1 MTHGIRHSCE
11 AQDGYPAAPVDDPM
25 TDLLEDEFGDIIGKA
40 RFGLDLSADE
50 VAGQVG
56 ISTDDLE
63 VLEDCV
69 RSPTKTESDALAAV
83 LNLDPE
89 RLLAVAQDAY
99 VPNPVPLD
107 HGGVRIRV
115 IPYPPMRV
123 YQYVV
128 GDVESRQAVIVDPGA
143 IPDQILGALADEQWT
158 AAAILVT
165 HADADH
171 IDALPAIH
179 EALNVPIW
187 VHPNEQPRMPALIG
201 ADIRNYDHGQRF
213 QAGPFAVEARRTPG
227 HAPGHSSLVLRDLV
241 LVGDAMFAGS
251 LGRTSL
257 GPAYY
262 ADHLAAV
269 RAQIL
274 SLPAATRL
282 FPGHGPPTTVGEE
295 LTNNPFF
302 AA

>member
-1 MTHGIRHSCE
+1 
-11 AQDGYPAAPVDDPM
+11 M
-25 TDLLEDEFGDIIGKA
+25 TDLLEDEFGDIVGKA
-40 RFGLDLSADE
+40 RFGLNLSAED
-50 VAGQVG
+50 VAGRVG
-56 ISTDDLE
+56 ISAADLA
-63 VLEDCV
+63 VLEDCE
-69 RSPTKTESDALAAV
+69 RSPTEAESDALAAV

-89 RLLAVAQDAY
+89 RLLAVARDAY

-128 GDVESRQAVIVDPGA
+128 GDVATGQAVVVDPGA
-143 IPDQILGALADEQWT
+143 APDRILDALADEQWT
-158 AAAILVT
+158 AAAVLIT

-171 IDALPAIH
+171 INALPAVH
-179 EALNVPIW
+179 AALNVPIW
-187 VHPNEQPRMPALIG
+187 VHPNEQPRLPALEG
-201 ADIRNYDHGQRF
+201 ADIRTYDHGQRF
-213 QAGPFAVEARRTPG
+213 QAGPFDVEARRTPG
-227 HAPGHSSLVLRDLV
+227 HAPGHSSLLLRDLV

-269 RAQIL
+269 RSQIL

-282 FPGHGPPTTVGEE
+282 FAGHGPPTTVGEE
-295 LTNNPFF
+295 RANNPFF
-302 AA
+302 AS

>member
-1 MTHGIRHSCE
+1 
-11 AQDGYPAAPVDDPM
+11 M

-40 RFGLDLSADE
+40 RFGLNLSAAD

-56 ISTDDLE
+56 ISAGELA
-63 VLEDCV
+63 VLEDCE
-69 RSPTKTESDALAAV
+69 RSPTRAESDALAAL
-83 LNLDPE
+83 LNLNPK
-89 RLLAVAQDAY
+89 RLWAVAQDAY

-128 GDVESRQAVIVDPGA
+128 GDVETGQAVVVDPGA
-143 IPDQILGALADEQWT
+143 VPEQILGALAEEQWT
-158 AAAILVT
+158 AAAVLVT

-179 EALNVPIW
+179 KALDVPIW
-187 VHPNEQPRMPALIG
+187 IHPNEQPRLPSLQR
-201 ADIRNYDHGQRF
+201 ADIRTYDHGQRF
-213 QAGPFAVEARRTPG
+213 RVGPFDVEARRTPG

-257 GPAYY
+257 GPDHY
-262 ADHLAAV
+262 AEHLAAV
-269 RAQIL
+269 RSQIL
-274 SLPAATRL
+274 SLPETTRL
-282 FPGHGPPTTVGEE
+282 FAGHGPPTTVGEE
-295 LTNNPFF
+295 LANNPFF

>member
-1 MTHGIRHSCE
+1 
-11 AQDGYPAAPVDDPM
+11 M

-40 RFGLDLSADE
+40 RFGLDLSAE
-50 VAGQVG
+50 HVAGQVG
-56 ISTDDLE
+56 ISTAELQ
-63 VLEDCV
+63 VLEDCR
-69 RSPTKTESDALAAV
+69 RSPTRAQNDALAAM

-89 RLLAVAQDAY
+89 RLWAVAQDAY
-99 VPNPVPLD
+99 VPNPVALD
-107 HGGVRIRV
+107 HGGMRIRV

-128 GDVESRQAVIVDPGA
+128 GDVESGQAVVVDPGA
-143 IPDQILGALADEQWT
+143 VPDQILGALADEQWT
-158 AAAILVT
+158 AAAVLVT

-171 IDALPAIH
+171 IDALPQIH

-187 VHPNEQPRMPALIG
+187 VHPNEQPRLPALEN
-201 ADIRNYDHGQRF
+201 ADIQTFDHGQRF
-213 QAGPFAVEARRTPG
+213 RAGPFKVEARRTPG
-227 HAPGHSSLVLRDLV
+227 HAPGHSSLVLRDLM
-241 LVGDAMFAGS
+241 LVGDAVFAGS

-262 ADHLAAV
+262 AEHLAAV
-269 RAQIL
+269 RSQIL

-282 FPGHGPPTTVGEE
+282 FAGHGPPTTVAEE
-295 LTNNPFF
+295 LANNPFF

>member
-1 MTHGIRHSCE
+1 MARRAKLTPH
-11 AQDGYPAAPVDDPM
+11 AALPPVDDPM

-40 RFGLDLSADE
+40 RFGLDLSAED
-50 VAGQVG
+50 VAGQIGVPT
-56 ISTDDLE
+56 SDLE
-63 VLEDCV
+63 VLEDCL
-69 RSPTKTESDALAAV
+69 RSPTKAESDALAAL

-99 VPNPVPLD
+99 VPEPVPLD
-107 HGGVRIRV
+107 HGGVGIRV

-128 GDVESRQAVIVDPGA
+128 GDVETGQAVVVDPGA
-143 IPDQILGALADEQWT
+143 VPDQILGALAAEQWT

-179 EALNVPIW
+179 QALNVPIW
-187 VHPNEQPRMPALIG
+187 VHPDEQPRMPALKG
-201 ADIRNYDHGQRF
+201 ADIRNYNHGQRF
-213 QAGPFAVEARRTPG
+213 QAGPFEVEARRTPG

-251 LGRTSL
+251 LGRTAL

-262 ADHLAAV
+262 GDHLAAV

-282 FPGHGPPTTVGEE
+282 FAGHGPPTTVGEE
-295 LTNNPFF
+295 LAHNPFF
-302 AA
+302 AS

>member
-1 MTHGIRHSCE
+1 
-11 AQDGYPAAPVDDPM
+11 M

-40 RFGLDLSADE
+40 RFGLDLSAED

-56 ISTDDLE
+56 ISTAELK
-63 VLEDCV
+63 VLEDCL
-69 RSPTKTESDALAAV
+69 RSPTRAESDRLAAL

-89 RLLAVAQDAY
+89 RLLAVARDAY

-107 HGGVRIRV
+107 HGGIRIRV

-128 GDVESRQAVIVDPGA
+128 GDLETGQAVVVDPGA
-143 IPDQILGALADEQWT
+143 EPDRILGALADEQWT
-158 AAAILVT
+158 AAAVLVT

-179 EALNVPIW
+179 DALHVPIW
-187 VHPNEQPRMPALIG
+187 VHPNEQPRMPALEG
-201 ADIRNYDHGQRF
+201 ADIRNYRHGQRF
-213 QAGPFAVEARRTPG
+213 QAGPFEVEARRTPG

-251 LGRTSL
+251 LGRTAL

-262 ADHLAAV
+262 AEHLAAV
-269 RAQIL
+269 RSQIL
-274 SLPAATRL
+274 SLPPATRL
-282 FPGHGPPTTVGEE
+282 FAGHGPPTTVVEE
-295 LTNNPFF
+295 LAHNPFF
-302 AA
+302 AG

>member
-1 MTHGIRHSCE
+1 
-11 AQDGYPAAPVDDPM
+11 M

-40 RFGLDLSADE
+40 RFGLNLSAED
-50 VAGQVG
+50 VAGRVG
-56 ISTDDLE
+56 ISTADLE
-63 VLEDCV
+63 VLEDCA
-69 RSPTKTESDALAAV
+69 RSPTKAENDALAAV

-99 VPNPVPLD
+99 VPDPVPAD
-107 HGGVRIRV
+107 RGGVRIRV

-128 GDVESRQAVIVDPGA
+128 GDLEIGQAVVVDPGA
-143 IPDQILGALADEQWT
+143 EPDRILGVLADEQWT

-171 IDALPAIH
+171 IDALPAVH

-187 VHPNEQPRMPALIG
+187 VHPLEQPRLPALQE
-201 ADIRNYDHGQRF
+201 ADIRTYDHGQRF
-213 QAGPFAVEARRTPG
+213 QAGPFEVEARRTPG
-227 HAPGHSSLVLRDLV
+227 HSPGHSSLVLRDLV

-257 GPAYY
+257 GPAHY

-269 RAQIL
+269 RSQIL

-282 FPGHGPPTTVGEE
+282 FAGHGPPTTVGEE
-295 LTNNPFF
+295 LAHNPFF
-302 AA
+302 AP

>member
-1 MTHGIRHSCE
+1 
-11 AQDGYPAAPVDDPM
+11 M

-40 RFGLDLSADE
+40 RFGLDLSAE
-50 VAGQVG
+50 HVARQVG
-56 ISTDDLE
+56 ISTAELQ
-63 VLEDCV
+63 VLEDCR
-69 RSPTKTESDALAAV
+69 RSPTRAESDRLAA
-83 LNLDPE
+83 LLDLDPE
-89 RLLAVAQDAY
+89 RLLAVARDAY

-107 HGGVRIRV
+107 HGGMRIRV

-128 GDVESRQAVIVDPGA
+128 GDVESGQAVVVDPGA
-143 IPDQILGALADEQWT
+143 VPDQILGALADEQWT
-158 AAAILVT
+158 AAAVLVT

-171 IDALPAIH
+171 IDALPQIH

-187 VHPNEQPRMPALIG
+187 VHPNEQPRLPALEN
-201 ADIRNYDHGQRF
+201 ADIQTFDHGQRF
-213 QAGPFAVEARRTPG
+213 RAGPFEVEARRTPG
-227 HAPGHSSLVLRDLV
+227 HAPGHSSLVLRDLM
-241 LVGDAMFAGS
+241 LVGDAVFAGS

-262 ADHLAAV
+262 AEHLAAV
-269 RAQIL
+269 RSQIL

-282 FPGHGPPTTVGEE
+282 FAGHGPPTTVAEE
-295 LTNNPFF
+295 LANNPFF

>member
-1 MTHGIRHSCE
+1 
-11 AQDGYPAAPVDDPM
+11 M

-56 ISTDDLE
+56 ISAADLE
-63 VLEDCV
+63 VLEDCL
-69 RSPTKTESDALAAV
+69 RSPTKAESDRLAAL

-99 VPNPVPLD
+99 VPDPVPLD
-107 HGGVRIRV
+107 HGGVRIRTV
-115 IPYPPMRV
+115 PYPPMRV
-123 YQYVV
+123 IQYVV
-128 GDVESRQAVIVDPGA
+128 GDLATGQAVVVDPGA
-143 IPDQILGALADEQWT
+143 EPDRILGVLADEQWT
-158 AAAILVT
+158 AAAILIT

-171 IDALPAIH
+171 IDALPAVH
-179 EALNVPIW
+179 RALNVPIW
-187 VHPNEQPRMPALIG
+187 VHPLEQPRLPALDG

-213 QAGPFAVEARRTPG
+213 QAGPFEVEARRTPG
-227 HAPGHSSLVLRDLV
+227 HAPGHSSLVLRDLM

-251 LGRTSL
+251 LGRTAL
-257 GPAYY
+257 GPGYY

-282 FPGHGPPTTVGEE
+282 FAGHGPPTTVGEE
-295 LTNNPFF
+295 VAHNPFF
-302 AA
+302 AS

>member
-1 MTHGIRHSCE
+1 
-11 AQDGYPAAPVDDPM
+11 M

-40 RFGLDLSADE
+40 RFGLDLSAEE

-56 ISTDDLE
+56 ISTDELA
-63 VLEDCV
+63 VLEDCA
-69 RSPTKTESDALAAV
+69 RSPTRVESNALAAV
-83 LNLDPE
+83 LNLDPA

-99 VPNPVPLD
+99 VPTPVPLD

-128 GDVESRQAVIVDPGA
+128 GDAETGQAVVVDPGA
-143 IPDQILGALADEQWT
+143 VPDRILGALADEQWT
-158 AAAILVT
+158 AAAVLVT

-179 EALNVPIW
+179 AALNVPIW
-187 VHPNEQPRMPALIG
+187 IHPNEQPRLPALDN
-201 ADIRNYDHGQRF
+201 ADVRTYEHGQRF
-213 QAGPFAVEARRTPG
+213 RAGPFEVEARRTPG
-227 HAPGHSSLVLRDLV
+227 HAPGHASLVLRDMV
-241 LVGDAMFAGS
+241 LVGDAIFAGS

-262 ADHLAAV
+262 AEHLAAV
-269 RAQIL
+269 RSQIL
-274 SLPAATRL
+274 SLPETTRL
-282 FPGHGPPTTVGEE
+282 FAGHGPPTTVGEE
-295 LTNNPFF
+295 RANNPFF
-302 AA
+302 AG

>member
-1 MTHGIRHSCE
+1 
-11 AQDGYPAAPVDDPM
+11 M

-40 RFGLDLSADE
+40 RFGLNLSAED
-50 VAGQVG
+50 VAGRVG
-56 ISTDDLE
+56 IAAAELA
-63 VLEDCV
+63 VLEDCE

-83 LNLDPE
+83 LNLDPD
-89 RLLAVAQDAY
+89 RLLAVARDAY

-128 GDVESRQAVIVDPGA
+128 GDVATGQAVVVDPGA
-143 IPDQILGALADEQWT
+143 VPDRILGALADERWT
-158 AAAILVT
+158 AAAVLVT

-171 IDALPAIH
+171 VNALPAVH
-179 EALNVPIW
+179 AALNVPIW
-187 VHPNEQPRMPALIG
+187 VHPNEQPRLPALEG
-201 ADIRNYDHGQRF
+201 ADIRTYDHGQRF
-213 QAGPFAVEARRTPG
+213 QAGPFDVEARRTPG
-227 HAPGHSSLVLRDLV
+227 HAPGHSSLLLRDLV

-269 RAQIL
+269 RSQIL
-274 SLPAATRL
+274 SLPETTRL
-282 FPGHGPPTTVGEE
+282 FAGHGPPTTVGEE
-295 LTNNPFF
+295 RANNPFF
-302 AA
+302 AS

>member
-1 MTHGIRHSCE
+1 
-11 AQDGYPAAPVDDPM
+11 M

-40 RFGLDLSADE
+40 RFGLNLSADD

-56 ISTDDLE
+56 ISTDELA
-63 VLEDCV
+63 VLEDCE
-69 RSPTKTESDALAAV
+69 RSPTRAETDALAAV

-89 RLLAVAQDAY
+89 RLLAVARDAY

-107 HGGVRIRV
+107 HGGLRIRV

-128 GDVESRQAVIVDPGA
+128 ADVETGQAVVVDPGA
-143 IPDQILGALADEQWT
+143 LPDRILGVLADEQWG
-158 AAAILVT
+158 AAAILIT

-179 EALNVPIW
+179 AALDVPIW
-187 VHPNEQPRMPALIG
+187 IHPNEQSRLPALEH
-201 ADIRNYDHGQRF
+201 ADIRTYDHGQRF
-213 QAGPFAVEARRTPG
+213 QAGPFEVEARRTPG

-262 ADHLAAV
+262 AEHLAAV
-269 RAQIL
+269 RSQIL

-282 FPGHGPPTTVGEE
+282 FAGHGPPTTVGEE
-295 LTNNPFF
+295 RANNPFF
-302 AA
+302 AV

>member
-1 MTHGIRHSCE
+1 MIE
-11 AQDGYPAAPVDDPM
+11 
-25 TDLLEDEFGDIIGKA
+25 LLEDEFGDIIGKA
-40 RFGLDLSADE
+40 RFGLGLSE
-50 VAGQVG
+50 ENVAAQVG
-56 ISTDDLE
+56 ISTDELQ
-63 VLEDCV
+63 VLEDCQ
-69 RSPTKTESDALAAV
+69 RSPTEAENNALASV
-83 LNLDPE
+83 LNLDPD
-89 RLLAVAQDAY
+89 RLLAVARDAY

-128 GDVESRQAVIVDPGA
+128 GDVATGQAVVVDPGA
-143 IPDQILGALADEQWT
+143 VPDRILGALADEQWT

-171 IDALPAIH
+171 IDALPAVH
-179 EALNVPIW
+179 QALGVPIW
-187 VHPNEQPRMPALIG
+187 VHPKEQPRMPALQG
-201 ADIRNYDHGQRF
+201 ADIRNYGHGQRF
-213 QAGPFAVEARRTPG
+213 QAGPFEVEARRTPG

-251 LGRTSL
+251 LGRTAL
-257 GPAYY
+257 GPASY

-269 RAQIL
+269 RSQLL

-282 FPGHGPPTTVGEE
+282 FAGHGPPTTVGEE
-295 LTNNPFF
+295 LANNPFF
-302 AA
+302 AP

>member
-1 MTHGIRHSCE
+1 
-11 AQDGYPAAPVDDPM
+11 M

-40 RFGLDLSADE
+40 RFGLNLSAED
-50 VAGQVG
+50 VAGRVG
-56 ISTDDLE
+56 ISTADLE
-63 VLEDCV
+63 VLEDCA
-69 RSPTKTESDALAAV
+69 RSPTKAENDALATV

-99 VPNPVPLD
+99 VPDPVPAD
-107 HGGVRIRV
+107 RGGVRIRV

-128 GDVESRQAVIVDPGA
+128 GDLEIGQAVVVDPGA
-143 IPDQILGALADEQWT
+143 EPDRILGVLADEQWT

-171 IDALPAIH
+171 IDALPAVH
-179 EALNVPIW
+179 GALNVPIW
-187 VHPNEQPRMPALIG
+187 VHPLEQPRLPALQE
-201 ADIRNYDHGQRF
+201 ADIRTYDHGQRF
-213 QAGPFAVEARRTPG
+213 QAGPFEVEARRTPG
-227 HAPGHSSLVLRDLV
+227 HSPGHSSLVLRDLV

-257 GPAYY
+257 GPAHY

-269 RAQIL
+269 RSQIL

-282 FPGHGPPTTVGEE
+282 FAGHGPPTTVGEE
-295 LTNNPFF
+295 LAHNPFF
-302 AA
+302 AP

>member
-1 MTHGIRHSCE
+1 
-11 AQDGYPAAPVDDPM
+11 M

-40 RFGLDLSADE
+40 RFGLNLSARD
-50 VAGQVG
+50 VAGRLG
-56 ISTDDLE
+56 ISTDDLAA
-63 VLEDCV
+63 LEDCA
-69 RSPTKTESDALAAV
+69 RSPTKAESDALAAV

-99 VPNPVPLD
+99 VPDPVALD
-107 HGGVRIRV
+107 QGGVRIRV

-123 YQYVV
+123 YQYVI
-128 GDVESRQAVIVDPGA
+128 GDVETGQAVVVDPGA
-143 IPDQILGALADEQWT
+143 VPDQILGVLADEQWT
-158 AAAILVT
+158 AVAVLVT

-179 EALNVPIW
+179 AALSVPIW
-187 VHPNEQPRMPALIG
+187 LHPNEQPRLPALAG
-201 ADIRNYDHGQRF
+201 ADIRTFDHGQHFR
-213 QAGPFAVEARRTPG
+213 AGPFQVQARRTPG

-241 LVGDAMFAGS
+241 LVGDAIFAGS
-251 LGRTSL
+251 LGRTAL

-262 ADHLAAV
+262 AEHLAAV
-269 RAQIL
+269 RSQIL

-282 FPGHGPPTTVGEE
+282 FAGHGPPTTVGEE
-295 LTNNPFF
+295 LANNPFF

>member
-1 MTHGIRHSCE
+1 
-11 AQDGYPAAPVDDPM
+11 M

-40 RFGLDLSADE
+40 RFGLNLSAAD
-50 VAGQVG
+50 VAGRVG

-63 VLEDCV
+63 VLEDCA
-69 RSPTKTESDALAAV
+69 RSPTRTESDALAAV

-99 VPNPVPLD
+99 VPEPVPLD

-123 YQYVV
+123 YQYVI
-128 GDVESRQAVIVDPGA
+128 GDVETGQAVVVDPGA
-143 IPDQILGALADEQWT
+143 VPDQILGALADEQWT
-158 AAAILVT
+158 AAAVLVT

-179 EALNVPIW
+179 SALNVPIW
-187 VHPNEQPRMPALIG
+187 VHPNEQPRMPALEG
-201 ADIRNYDHGQRF
+201 ADIRTYDHGQRF
-213 QAGPFAVEARRTPG
+213 QAGPFEVEARRTPG

-257 GPAYY
+257 GPASY
-262 ADHLAAV
+262 AEHLAAV
-269 RAQIL
+269 RTQIL
-274 SLPAATRL
+274 SLPETTRL
-282 FPGHGPPTTVGEE
+282 FAGHGPPTTVGEE
-295 LTNNPFF
+295 RSNNPFF
-302 AA
+302 AS

>member
-1 MTHGIRHSCE
+1 
-11 AQDGYPAAPVDDPM
+11 M

-40 RFGLDLSADE
+40 RFGLNLSAED
-50 VAGQVG
+50 VAGRVG
-56 ISTDDLE
+56 ISTADLE
-63 VLEDCV
+63 VLEDCA
-69 RSPTKTESDALAAV
+69 RSPTKAENDALAAV

-99 VPNPVPLD
+99 VPDPVPAD
-107 HGGVRIRV
+107 RGGVRIRV

-128 GDVESRQAVIVDPGA
+128 GDLEIGQAVVVDPGA
-143 IPDQILGALADEQWT
+143 EPDRMLGVLADEQWT

-171 IDALPAIH
+171 IDALPAVH

-187 VHPNEQPRMPALIG
+187 VHPLEQPRLPALQE
-201 ADIRNYDHGQRF
+201 ADIRTYDHGQRF
-213 QAGPFAVEARRTPG
+213 QAGPFEVEARRTPG
-227 HAPGHSSLVLRDLV
+227 HSPGHSSLVLRDLV
-241 LVGDAMFAGS
+241 LVGDAVFAGS

-257 GPAYY
+257 GPAHY

-269 RAQIL
+269 RSQIL

-282 FPGHGPPTTVGEE
+282 FAGHGPPTTVGEE
-295 LTNNPFF
+295 LAHNPFF
-302 AA
+302 AP

>member
-1 MTHGIRHSCE
+1 
-11 AQDGYPAAPVDDPM
+11 M

-40 RFGLDLSADE
+40 RFGLNLSAED

-56 ISTDDLE
+56 ISTDDLQ
-63 VLEDCV
+63 VLEDCA
-69 RSPTKTESDALAAV
+69 RSPTTAENDALAAL
-83 LNLDPE
+83 LNLDPV
-89 RLLAVAQDAY
+89 RLLAVARDAY
-99 VPNPVPLD
+99 VPDPVPLD
-107 HGGVRIRV
+107 HGGASIRV

-128 GDVESRQAVIVDPGA
+128 GDVQTGQAVIVDPGA
-143 IPDQILGALADEQWT
+143 VPDRILGVLADEAWT
-158 AAAILVT
+158 AAAVLVT

-187 VHPNEQPRMPALIG
+187 VHPNERPRMPALEG
-201 ADIRNYDHGQRF
+201 ADIRTYDHGQRF
-213 QAGPFAVEARRTPG
+213 QAGPFEIEARRTPG

-262 ADHLAAV
+262 AGHVAAV
-269 RAQIL
+269 RSQLL

-295 LTNNPFF
+295 LANNPFF
-302 AA
+302 AS

>member
-1 MTHGIRHSCE
+1 M
-11 AQDGYPAAPVDDPM
+11 
-25 TDLLEDEFGDIIGKA
+25 
-40 RFGLDLSADE
+40 
-50 VAGQVG
+50 
-56 ISTDDLE
+56 
-63 VLEDCV
+63 
-69 RSPTKTESDALAAV
+69 RSPTRTESDALAAV
-83 LNLDPE
+83 LKLHPV

-115 IPYPPMRV
+115 IPFPPMRV

-128 GDVESRQAVIVDPGA
+128 GDVESGQAVIVDPGA
-143 IPDQILGALADEQWT
+143 VPDQILGALSDEQWT
-158 AAAILVT
+158 AAAILIT

-179 EALNVPIW
+179 EAFDVPIW
-187 VHPNEQPRMPALIG
+187 VHPNEQPRMPALNG

-213 QAGPFAVEARRTPG
+213 QAGPFEVEARRTPG

>member
-1 MTHGIRHSCE
+1 
-11 AQDGYPAAPVDDPM
+11 M

-40 RFGLDLSADE
+40 RFGLDLSADA
-50 VAGQVG
+50 VAKQVG
-56 ISTDDLE
+56 ISTADLE
-63 VLEDCV
+63 VLEDCL
-69 RSPTKTESDALAAV
+69 RSPTKAESDRLAALLH
-83 LNLDPE
+83 LNPE

-99 VPNPVPLD
+99 VPDPVPLD

-115 IPYPPMRV
+115 VPYPPMRV

-128 GDVESRQAVIVDPGA
+128 GDVETGQAVVVDPGA
-143 IPDQILGALADEQWT
+143 EPDRILGVLADEQWT

-179 EALNVPIW
+179 KALNVPIW
-187 VHPNEQPRMPALIG
+187 VHPNEQPRMPALEG
-201 ADIRNYDHGQRF
+201 ADVRNYDHGQRF
-213 QAGPFAVEARRTPG
+213 QAGPFEVEARRTPG
-227 HAPGHSSLVLRDLV
+227 HAPGHSSLLLRDLV
-241 LVGDAMFAGS
+241 LVGDAVFAGS
-251 LGRTSL
+251 LGRTAL

-269 RAQIL
+269 RSQLL

-282 FPGHGPPTTVGEE
+282 FAGHGPPTTVGQE
-295 LTNNPFF
+295 LAHNPFF
-302 AA
+302 AP

>member
-1 MTHGIRHSCE
+1 
-11 AQDGYPAAPVDDPM
+11 M

-40 RFGLDLSADE
+40 RFGLNLSADD
-50 VAGQVG
+50 VAERVG
-56 ISTDDLE
+56 ISTDELA
-63 VLEDCV
+63 VLEDCE
-69 RSPTKTESDALAAV
+69 RSPTRAESNALAAR
-83 LNLDPE
+83 LNLDPD
-89 RLLAVAQDAY
+89 RLWAVARDAY
-99 VPNPVPLD
+99 VPNLVPLD

-128 GDVESRQAVIVDPGA
+128 GDVETGQAVVVDPGA
-143 IPDQILGALADEQWT
+143 VPDRILGVLADEQWS
-158 AAAILVT
+158 AAAVLVT

-179 EALNVPIW
+179 AALNVPIW
-187 VHPNEQPRMPALIG
+187 VHPNEQSRLPALEH
-201 ADIRNYDHGQRF
+201 ADIRTYDHGQRF
-213 QAGPFAVEARRTPG
+213 QAGPFEVEARRTPG

-262 ADHLAAV
+262 AEHLAAV
-269 RAQIL
+269 RSQIL

-282 FPGHGPPTTVGEE
+282 FAGHGPATTVGEE
-295 LTNNPFF
+295 RANNPFF

>member
-1 MTHGIRHSCE
+1 
-11 AQDGYPAAPVDDPM
+11 M

-40 RFGLDLSADE
+40 RFGLNLSAED
-50 VAGQVG
+50 VAAQVG
-56 ISTDDLE
+56 ISTEELA
-63 VLEDCV
+63 VLEDCE
-69 RSPTKTESDALAAV
+69 RTPTRAESDALAAA
-83 LNLDPE
+83 LNLDSQ
-89 RLLAVAQDAY
+89 RLLAVARDAY
-99 VPNPVPLD
+99 VPDPVPLD

-128 GDVESRQAVIVDPGA
+128 GDVETGQAVVVDPGA
-143 IPDQILGALADEQWT
+143 EPDRILGALADEQWS
-158 AAAILVT
+158 AAAVLVT

-179 EALNVPIW
+179 AALSVPIW
-187 VHPNEQPRMPALIG
+187 VHPNEQPRMPALEG
-201 ADIRNYDHGQRF
+201 ADVRTYDHGQCF
-213 QAGPFAVEARRTPG
+213 QAGPFEVEARRTPG

-262 ADHLAAV
+262 AEHLAAV
-269 RAQIL
+269 RSQIL
-274 SLPAATRL
+274 TLPAATRL
-282 FPGHGPPTTVGEE
+282 FPGHGPPTTVGQE
-295 LTNNPFF
+295 LAHNPFF
-302 AA
+302 AP

>member
-1 MTHGIRHSCE
+1 
-11 AQDGYPAAPVDDPM
+11 M

-40 RFGLDLSADE
+40 RFGLNLSAED
-50 VAGQVG
+50 VAGRVG
-56 ISTDDLE
+56 ISTADLE
-63 VLEDCV
+63 VLEDCA
-69 RSPTKTESDALAAV
+69 RSPTKAENDALATV

-99 VPNPVPLD
+99 VPDPVPAD
-107 HGGVRIRV
+107 RGGVRIRV

-128 GDVESRQAVIVDPGA
+128 GDLEIGQAVVVDPGA
-143 IPDQILGALADEQWT
+143 EPDRILGVLADEQWT

-171 IDALPAIH
+171 IDALPAVH

-187 VHPNEQPRMPALIG
+187 VHPLEQPRLPALQE
-201 ADIRNYDHGQRF
+201 ADIRTYDHGQRF
-213 QAGPFAVEARRTPG
+213 QAGPFEVEARRTPG
-227 HAPGHSSLVLRDLV
+227 HSPGHSSLVLRDLV

-257 GPAYY
+257 GPAHY

-269 RAQIL
+269 RSQIL

-282 FPGHGPPTTVGEE
+282 FAGHGPSTTVGEE
-295 LTNNPFF
+295 LAHNPFF
-302 AA
+302 AP